1 MGAAKDRAKGRARQV
16 KGKAKKTVG
25 KVTGNRK
32 LQAKGAAEEMAG
44 KGQTWWG
51 RLRSRLF
58 R

>member
-1 MGAAKDRAKGRARQV
+1 MGGAKNRAKGRARQV

-25 KVTGNRK
+25 KVTGNRS
-32 LQAKGAAEEMAG
+32 LQARGAAEEMAG